1 LLNDNLN
8 PGIVPPLKMIK
19 QFVPQE
25 FCLKCQGCCRF
36 KEANSIWSPC
46 LLDEEIQAL
55 LDRKDIPAASI
66 SVDRRIQPIANSGGA
81 GFICPFLG
89 SLDNKCAIYNMRP
102 FECQLYPFLIN
113 LRKDKILLTV
123 DLNCPYVYEKINS
136 QEARNY
142 IDYLCS
148 YLNAPQQL
156 RMLKDN
162 PQIIQAYEEVR
173 EVAELRLPHEIK

>member
-1 LLNDNLN
+1 
-8 PGIVPPLKMIK
+8 MIK

-36 KEANSIWSPC
+36 KQANSVWSPC
-46 LLDEEIQAL
+46 LLDEEIQEL
-55 LDRKDIPAASI
+55 LGKKDIPAASI
-66 SVDRRIQPIANSGGA
+66 SIDRRIQPIANPGGVD
-81 GFICPFLG
+81 FICPFLATP
-89 SLDNKCAIYNMRP
+89 DNRCRIYDMRP

-113 LRKDKILLTV
+113 LRKDKVLLTV
-123 DLNCPYVYEKINS
+123 DLNCPYVSEKINS
-136 QEARNY
+136 QEAKDY
-142 IDYLCS
+142 IIYLSS
-148 YLNAPQQL
+148 YLNSPKQL